1 MKELAGSIQ
10 CSVLKSSVKYNF
22 IMLGNLYHIPASMK
36 IDRFVSIYQKQLLE
50 VKIDVIDGL

>member
-1 MKELAGSIQ
+1 
-10 CSVLKSSVKYNF
+10 
-22 IMLGNLYHIPASMK
+22 MLGNLYHIPASMK